1 MFALVTGVQ
10 TCALPISTS
19 LLRPMADVGPNHP
32 TTRSFSAAYWRG
44 GDASLESH
52 IFRSQYYDKLV
63 VWGGDAAVR
72 HAMKYAAPGFE
83 IVSFDPKVSIS
94 LVGREAF
101 QSPETITA
109 AAARS
114 EEHTSELQS
123 LMRISYAVFCL
134 KKKNMTHK
142 TTTRS
147 TAA

>member
-1 MFALVTGVQ
+1 
-10 TCALPISTS
+10 
-19 LLRPMADVGPNHP
+19 MADVGPNHP

-94 LVGREAF
+94 LV
-101 QSPETITA
+101 
-109 AAARS
+109 RS

-123 LMRISYAVFCL
+123 LMRISYAVFCF
-134 KKKNMTHK
+134 KKKKHPKDRYNIT
-142 TTTRS
+142 
-147 TAA
+147 

>member
-1 MFALVTGVQ
+1 
-10 TCALPISTS
+10 
-19 LLRPMADVGPNHP
+19 MADVGPNHP

-109 AAARS
+109 AAAAAAADVVAFNQDACSRS
-114 EEHTSELQS
+114 EERRVGNEGVST
-123 LMRISYAVFCL
+123 C
-134 KKKNMTHK
+134 
-142 TTTRS
+142 RS
-147 TAA
+147 RWSPNH

>member
-1 MFALVTGVQ
+1 MPSNDMFNAT
-10 TCALPISTS
+10 A
-19 LLRPMADVGPNHP
+19 LLRTMDDVGPNHP

-101 QSPETITA
+101 QSPDTITA
-109 AAARS
+109 AAAAAAADVEIGRAWS
-114 EEHTSELQS
+114 RARVGPDGKIWVDH
-123 LMRISYAVFCL
+123 IS
-134 KKKNMTHK
+134 
-142 TTTRS
+142 
-147 TAA
+147 

>member
-1 MFALVTGVQ
+1 
-10 TCALPISTS
+10 
-19 LLRPMADVGPNHP
+19 MADVGPNHP

-109 AAARS
+109 AAA
-114 EEHTSELQS
+114 
-123 LMRISYAVFCL
+123 
-134 KKKNMTHK
+134 
-142 TTTRS
+142 
-147 TAA
+147 AAAADEIGRASCRERGGQ